1 MERLVQGYSSMILRV
16 RIMYGPGLL
25 LRRGR
30 TTHLRPTNQ
39 EISFTQAAFFA
50 A

>member
-25 LRRGR
+25 LRRAQQ
-30 TTHLRPTNQ
+30 P
-39 EISFTQAAFFA
+39 I
-50 A
+50 